1 MTIVTLKKRKD
12 FLKASRSKR
21 CSKSGLTLLARKRLQ
36 DNNDN
41 SVRVGFTCSKRL
53 GGAVK
58 RNRAKRRLREAA
70 RLVLPNSA
78 LNGWDY
84 VLIGIPNKTIDL
96 NFSTLIKELDE
107 AIKKVHRHPHRPRRK
122 LNKVS

>member
-1 MTIVTLKKRKD
+1 MTIVTLKKRAD

-21 CSKSGLTLLARKRLQ
+21 CRKSGFTLLARKRFP

-70 RLVLPNSA
+70 RLILPNSA

-84 VLIGIPNKTIDL
+84 VLVGIPDKTINLD
-96 NFSTLIKELDE
+96 FSTLIKELDE
-107 AIKKVHRHPHRPRRK
+107 AIEMVHQHPSRPRRK
-122 LNKVS
+122 MK